1 MALHGRFQKTQRL
14 VSPADFERVYGF
26 RMSAASGPLVLYAR
40 PRVAGEAA
48 AADHRSGQGLARLG
62 VSVSRRIGNAV
73 VRNRWKRRLR
83 EAFRAVQGRLPAGGD
98 FVVVVRSGTPS
109 AGAEAARDIEETI
122 VSLAARVTGR
132 PAYAAAAAAGPEPR
146 RPEGKR

>member
-1 MALHGRFQKTQRL
+1 MASHGRFQKTQRL
-14 VSPADFERVYGF
+14 VSPAEFERVYEF

-40 PRVAGEAA
+40 PRATG
-48 AADHRSGQGLARLG
+48 DHGRSGQALARLG
-62 VSVSRRIGNAV
+62 LSVSRRIGNAV

-83 EAFRAVQGRLPAGGD
+83 EAFRVVQGRLPAGGD
-98 FVVVVRSGTPS
+98 FVVVVRSGMPPP
-109 AGAEAARDIEETI
+109 GAEGAERIEEMI

-132 PAYAAAAAAGPEPR
+132 PAYAAAGGNRLEPPP

>member
-1 MALHGRFQKTQRL
+1 MAPHGRFQKTQRL

-48 AADHRSGQGLARLG
+48 AVGRSGQGLARLG

-109 AGAEAARDIEETI
+109 AGAEAAKEIEETI

-132 PAYAAAAAAGPEPR
+132 PANAAAAAAGPEPR